1 MFFQNN
7 EFFIDD
13 SFPPLPKSLY
23 YNPEEPRD
31 ESVDQWL
38 RPTEITCDP
47 YEEQI
52 KWAVFRTPM
61 PSDIS
66 QGKIIYFTLL
76 LYLENIKLFRNCV

>member
-1 MFFQNN
+1 MFLILYLIAFQNH
-7 EFFIDD
+7 ELFVDD

-23 YNPEEPRD
+23 YNPEEPRE

-38 RPTEITCDP
+38 RPNEITCDP

-66 QGKIIYFTLL
+66 QGDKFLCLNKKICG
-76 LYLENIKLFRNCV
+76 KK

>member
-1 MFFQNN
+1 M
-7 EFFIDD
+7 
-13 SFPPLPKSLY
+13 Y

-66 QGKIIYFTLL
+66 QGKIILYTVSLL
-76 LYLENIKLFRNCV
+76 EKYINLF